1 MAKKQKGY
9 VYDVYDES
17 YYRYK
22 AEKDKLRSHY
32 PEEMIRGEWK
42 DYFNKLMDLIHTSK
56 DWQQW
61 VWDNP
66 LPYEGVYKEKKK
78 KKEGDDK
85 RKARRYVKRKDY
97 PTFVLFIDDVQTD
110 REWNNLKEAEDELGL
125 RRGTISAILNGHRRK
140 MDNGYFFKFKEDLEK
155 GLTSEI

>member
-22 AEKDKLRSHY
+22 AEKDKLRSQY
-32 PEEMIRGEWK
+32 PEEMIREEWR
-42 DYFNKLMDLIHTSK
+42 DYYKKVMDLIDTSP

-66 LPYEGVYKEKKK
+66 LPYEGVYNQTKIKESDEKK
-78 KKEGDDK
+78 ERRF
-85 RKARRYVKRKDY
+85 RKSNY
-97 PTFVLFIDDVQTD
+97 PYFVLFIDDVRTD
-110 REWNNLKEAEDELGL
+110 RQWNNLRVAETELGL
-125 RRGTISAILNGHRRK
+125 SDYTISAILNGHRK
-140 MDNGYFFKFKEDLEK
+140 KTHQGYTFKFKKDLE
-155 GLTSEI
+155 